1 MISFSVDPPKII
13 EHPNS
18 QSVPTGSQATFTIEV
33 TGDDLT
39 FQWQK
44 NDNDVHNGSNYS
56 GADTNTLSI
65 QHVKKSHAGCYRCL
79 VKNDVKKD
87 GEISDEA
94 QLTIRES
101 SLQCL
106 SCTVV
111 YLIVFLV
118 NHTMRP
124 ISTLLVF
131 ILLVQ
136 NNSFHS

>member
-18 QSVPTGSQATFTIEV
+18 QSVPTGSQATFTIEA

-79 VKNDVKKD
+79 VKNDVKKG
-87 GEISDEA
+87 GEVSDEA
-94 QLTIRES
+94 QLTICES
-101 SLQCL
+101 SL
-106 SCTVV
+106 
-111 YLIVFLV
+111 
-118 NHTMRP
+118 
-124 ISTLLVF
+124 
-131 ILLVQ
+131 
-136 NNSFHS
+136 

>member
-1 MISFSVDPPKII
+1 M
-13 EHPNS
+13 
-18 QSVPTGSQATFTIEV
+18 
-33 TGDDLT
+33 
-39 FQWQK
+39 
-44 NDNDVHNGSNYS
+44 
-56 GADTNTLSI
+56 
-65 QHVKKSHAGCYRCL
+65 KKSHAGCYRCL

-94 QLTIRES
+94 QLTICES

-118 NHTMRP
+118 NRTLRP
-124 ISTLLVF
+124 IYTLLVF